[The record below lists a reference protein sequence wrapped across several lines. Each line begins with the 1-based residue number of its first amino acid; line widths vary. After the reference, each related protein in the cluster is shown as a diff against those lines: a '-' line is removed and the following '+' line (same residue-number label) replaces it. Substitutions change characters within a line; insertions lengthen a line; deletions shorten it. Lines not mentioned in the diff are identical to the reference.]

1 MSFKDVFVQSLLERI
16 LNGQVRLSYYK
27 IYSIGAN
34 SDKSQ
39 ILLNHQLLLVAC

>member
-27 IYSIGAN
+27 IYSIGA
-34 SDKSQ
+34 SLDKAQ
-39 ILLNHQLLLVAC
+39 VLLNHQLLLVAC